1 MRKLSELLK
10 ICTGYHSYWE
20 GTDGDKD
27 KYMCYAAAL
36 ARNDD
41 AISKQELLF
50 VQDACMGVVRS
61 ISPDSMS
68 IEGALLYGLGIEG
81 CKKDLL
87 INIYEAWIDKL
98 ESQGK

>member
-20 GTDGDKD
+20 ATNGNKE
-27 KYMCYAAAL
+27 KYMCYAAVL

-41 AISKQELLF
+41 AISEQELLF
-50 VQDACMGVVRS
+50 VQNACMGVVES
-61 ISPDSMS
+61 ISPYYAS
-68 IEGALLYGLGIEG
+68 IENALLFGLGIEG
-81 CKKDLL
+81 CKVDL
-87 INIYEAWIDKL
+87 IVNIYEAWIDKL

>member
-10 ICTGYHSYWE
+10 ICTEYHSYWE

-27 KYMCYAAAL
+27 KFMCFAAAL
-36 ARNDD
+36 ARHDD
-41 AISKQELLF
+41 AISEQEMLF
-50 VQDACMGVVRS
+50 VQDACMDVVKS
-61 ISPDSMS
+61 ISPDAAS
-68 IEGALLYGLGIEG
+68 IEGVLQLGLGIEG
-81 CKKDLL
+81 CKVNLI